1 MAYKKKAP
9 AEHAFRRIQA
19 DLKNDSL
26 KNIMIFYGPEDYL
39 IRWSADNVKE
49 RYINPAVE
57 MFDFM
62 KLDGTVC
69 TAADIRTA
77 CETMPM
83 MSEKRVVVVDD
94 FDTGTENADEL
105 NEYFSDFPDTTE
117 LILISRAPDKR
128 RKLFKTI
135 QKYGADYEFDRL
147 DMPQLKAFITKHL
160 RSSGKEFD
168 IDVPGMMAE
177 VSGYYDK
184 DSDYTIDNLINDI
197 SKVVAHSG
205 DRITAQDVEETIAGN
220 EARDVFAFSEA
231 LAAGRKGEALAL
243 LATLLSYG
251 ESEFKLLGLICSQ
264 FETVLLVN
272 EMRADG
278 LATSAM
284 HERTGIHE
292 FRIKKSLPLAQRYTA
307 SRLRHILMKAY
318 EVDRNIK
325 SGLTEPRIAL
335 ELFVAMA

>member
-9 AEHAFRRIQA
+9 AEHAFKRIQA
-19 DLKNDSL
+19 DLKNDAL

-39 IRWSADNVKE
+39 IRWSVDKVKE
-49 RYINPAVE
+49 RYVAPPVE

-62 KLDGTVC
+62 KLDGTAC
-69 TAADIRTA
+69 GAADIRTA

-94 FDTGTENADEL
+94 FDTGGENADEL
-105 NEYFSDFPDTTE
+105 TEYFKNIPETTA
-117 LILISRAPDKR
+117 LVLVSREPDKR

-160 RSSGKEFD
+160 RAGGVSFD
-168 IDVPGMMAE
+168 IDVPGYMAE
-177 VSGYYDK
+177 ASGYYDK
-184 DSDYTIDNLINDI
+184 DSEYTIDNLINDI
-197 SKVVAHSG
+197 SKVIAHSG
-205 DRITAQDVEETIAGN
+205 ERVTVQDVEETIAGN
-220 EARDVFAFSEA
+220 EARDVFAFSES
-231 LAAGRKGEALAL
+231 LAAGRKGEALS
-243 LATLLSYG
+243 LLSSLLSCG
-251 ESEFKLLGLICSQ
+251 ENEFKLLGLICAQ

-278 LATSAM
+278 LTTSAM
-284 HERTGIHE
+284 HERTSIHE
-292 FRIKKSLPLAQRYTA
+292 YRIKKSLPLAQRYTA

-325 SGLTEPRIAL
+325 SGLSEPRTAL
-335 ELFVAMA
+335 ELFVAMV